1 MCSFPAS
8 NYMVSTV
15 FFTYY
20 DIKKM
25 GILMGIFI
33 DKNQHF

>member
-25 GILMGIFI
+25 GIFF